1 MEEED
6 NKIHAIKVNQ
16 TRRQSEKL
24 DKRDLGR
31 SEVEQECG
39 KCGYMHSSKVEC
51 PAKGKKCLKC
61 AKLNHFPKVCKSREK
76 RRTEQYVA
84 ECESGNEAQTKETDS
99 GSEDEMFYVG
109 CIDAVNT
116 VSLSEWR
123 KELTINNKEVIVQLD
138 TGAKCN
144 VMSLK
149 TLKTLGG
156 ETAIQPTAAKL
167 KSYSGHQIHIHGCA
181 TLLCE
186 HKDKTYPM
194 KFYIAEGDVHA
205 VRLKCTSMQGSQFSP
220 AGELCHRL
228 VGHY

>member
-1 MEEED
+1 M
-6 NKIHAIKVNQ
+6 
-16 TRRQSEKL
+16 
-24 DKRDLGR
+24 
-31 SEVEQECG
+31 
-39 KCGYMHSSKVEC
+39 
-51 PAKGKKCLKC
+51 AK
-61 AKLNHFPKVCKSREK
+61 
-76 RRTEQYVA
+76 
-84 ECESGNEAQTKETDS
+84 CESGDEAQTKETDS

-123 KELTINNKEVIVQLD
+123 EELTINNKEVIVQLD

-186 HKDKTYPM
+186 HKDKTFPN
-194 KFYIAEGDVHA
+194 EVLHC
-205 VRLKCTSMQGSQFSP
+205 R
-220 AGELCHRL
+220 R
-228 VGHY
+228 